1 MNEEKKL
8 EKLYSKMNDEYI
20 DIVIDILNNDEFKK
34 RLKYNHHENRS
45 VYTHSLI
52 VSFNSY
58 KIAKL
63 LKLDYE
69 SAAIGGL
76 LHDFYYDDWQK
87 SHKKGLKNMHGFVH
101 AYEALENSRKIFP
114 EYMTDKISDIIV
126 KHMFPLNIR
135 PPKYIEGWII
145 TCVDKVVSLEIFA
158 TPKQLY
164 KYVGLAFIFNIFKIR
179 LK

>member
-8 EKLYSKMNDEYI
+8 EKIYSKLNDEYL
-20 DIVIDILNNDEFKK
+20 DIVRYILSNEEFKK
-34 RLKYNHHENRS
+34 RIDYNHHENRS
-45 VYTHSLI
+45 VYTHSLM

-58 KIAKL
+58 KVAKL

-87 SHKKGLKNMHGFVH
+87 NPKKGLKNMHGFVH
-101 AYEALENSRKIFP
+101 AYEALENSKKIFP

-135 PPKYIEGWII
+135 PPKYAESWII
-145 TCVDKVVSLEIFA
+145 TCVDKVVSLEILA

-164 KYVGLAFIFNIFKIR
+164 KYVGLAFVFKIFKIR

>member
-8 EKLYSKMNDEYI
+8 EKLYNKLNDEYLG
-20 DIVIDILNNDEFKK
+20 IVQYILSNEEFKK
-34 RLKYNHHENRS
+34 RIEYNHHENRS
-45 VYTHSLI
+45 VYTHSLL
-52 VSFNSY
+52 VSFHSY
-58 KIAKL
+58 KVAKI

-76 LHDFYYDDWQK
+76 LHDFYYNDWQK
-87 SHKKGLKNMHGFVH
+87 NPKKGLKNMHGFVH

-135 PPKYIEGWII
+135 PPKYAESWII
-145 TCVDKVVSLEIFA
+145 TCVDKIVSLEILA

-164 KYVGLAFIFNIFKIR
+164 KYVGLAFVFNIFKIR

>member
-1 MNEEKKL
+1 
-8 EKLYSKMNDEYI
+8 
-20 DIVIDILNNDEFKK
+20 V
-34 RLKYNHHENRS
+34 
-45 VYTHSLI
+45 
-52 VSFNSY
+52 
-58 KIAKL
+58 AKL

-87 SHKKGLKNMHGFVH
+87 NPKKGLKNMHGFVH

-114 EYMTDKISDIIV
+114 EYMTDKISDIIL

-135 PPKYIEGWII
+135 PPKYAESWII

-164 KYVGLAFIFNIFKIR
+164 KYVGLAFVFKIFKIR

>member
-8 EKLYSKMNDEYI
+8 EKLYSKLNDEYL
-20 DIVIDILNNDEFKK
+20 DIVQYILSNEEFKK
-34 RLKYNHHENRS
+34 RIEYNHHENRS
-45 VYTHSLI
+45 VYTHSLL

-58 KIAKL
+58 KVAKL

-76 LHDFYYDDWQK
+76 LHDFYYNDWQK
-87 SHKKGLKNMHGFVH
+87 NPKKGLKNMHGFVH

-135 PPKYIEGWII
+135 PPKYAESWII
-145 TCVDKVVSLEIFA
+145 TCVDKIVSLEILA

-164 KYVGLAFIFNIFKIR
+164 KYVGLAFAFNIFKIR

>member
-8 EKLYSKMNDEYI
+8 EKLYNKMNKEYI
-20 DIVIDILNNDEFKK
+20 EIVIDILNNSEFKK
-34 RLKYNHHENRS
+34 RLNYNHHENRS

-76 LHDFYYDDWQK
+76 LHDFTMMIGK
-87 SHKKGLKNMHGFVH
+87 RVIKKV
-101 AYEALENSRKIFP
+101 
-114 EYMTDKISDIIV
+114 
-126 KHMFPLNIR
+126 
-135 PPKYIEGWII
+135 
-145 TCVDKVVSLEIFA
+145 
-158 TPKQLY
+158 
-164 KYVGLAFIFNIFKIR
+164 
-179 LK
+179 

>member
-1 MNEEKKL
+1 MNEEEKL
-8 EKLYSKMNDEYI
+8 EKLYNKLNDEYL
-20 DIVIDILNNDEFKK
+20 DIVQYILSNEEFKK
-34 RLKYNHHENRS
+34 RIEYNHHENRS
-45 VYTHSLI
+45 VYTHSLL

-58 KIAKL
+58 KVAKV

-76 LHDFYYDDWQK
+76 LHDFYYNDWQK
-87 SHKKGLKNMHGFVH
+87 NPTKGFKNMHGFVH
-101 AYEALENSRKIFP
+101 AYEALENSKKIFP

-135 PPKYIEGWII
+135 PPKYAESWII
-145 TCVDKVVSLEIFA
+145 TCVDKIVSLEIFA

-164 KYVGLAFIFNIFKIR
+164 KYVGLAFIFKIFKIR

>member
-8 EKLYSKMNDEYI
+8 EKIYSKLNDEYL
-20 DIVIDILNNDEFKK
+20 DIVRYILSNEEFKK
-34 RLKYNHHENRS
+34 RIDYNHHENRS
-45 VYTHSLI
+45 VYTHSLM

-58 KIAKL
+58 KVAKL

-87 SHKKGLKNMHGFVH
+87 NPKKGLKNMHGFVH

-135 PPKYIEGWII
+135 PPKYAESWII
-145 TCVDKVVSLEIFA
+145 TCVDKVISLEILA

-164 KYVGLAFIFNIFKIR
+164 KYVGLAFVFKIFKIR

>member
-8 EKLYSKMNDEYI
+8 EKIYSKLNDEYL
-20 DIVIDILNNDEFKK
+20 DIVRYILSNEEFKK
-34 RLKYNHHENRS
+34 RIEYNHHENRS
-45 VYTHSLI
+45 VYTHSLL

-58 KIAKL
+58 KVAKL

-87 SHKKGLKNMHGFVH
+87 NPKKGLKNMHGFVH
-101 AYEALENSRKIFP
+101 AYEALENSRNIFP

-135 PPKYIEGWII
+135 PPKYAESWII
-145 TCVDKVVSLEIFA
+145 TFVDKVVSLEILA

>member
-8 EKLYSKMNDEYI
+8 EKLYSKLNNEYL
-20 DIVIDILNNDEFKK
+20 DIVQYILSNEEFKK
-34 RLKYNHHENRS
+34 RIEYNHHENRS
-45 VYTHSLI
+45 VYTHSLL

-58 KIAKL
+58 KVAKI

-76 LHDFYYDDWQK
+76 LHDFYYNDWQK
-87 SHKKGLKNMHGFVH
+87 NPKKGLKNMHGFVH

-135 PPKYIEGWII
+135 PPKYAESWII
-145 TCVDKVVSLEIFA
+145 TCVDKIVSLEILA